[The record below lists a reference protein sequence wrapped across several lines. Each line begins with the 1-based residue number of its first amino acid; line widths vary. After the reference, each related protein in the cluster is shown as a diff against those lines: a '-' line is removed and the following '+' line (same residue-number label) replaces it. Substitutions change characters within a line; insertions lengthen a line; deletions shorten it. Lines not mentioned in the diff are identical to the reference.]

1 MNLLIANGRV
11 VDPSQNL
18 DRAADV
24 LIEDGVVAKIGPGLK
39 AGKGVATIDA
49 AGTVVL
55 PGHLAHHTHL
65 PQPGQEPKETI
76 RTGTEAAVAGGY
88 TSVCAMANTTPPN
101 DERPVTEMIVA
112 EAQRNGVCRVYPIGA
127 VSKGLAGA
135 ELAEMADLR
144 GAGCVAFSDDGKP
157 VTNSKL
163 MRAALDYARMLGV
176 PVVAHEE
183 DACLAEGA
191 VMHEGY
197 FSTLLGMKG
206 APAAGEEI
214 LTSRDIHLVELT
226 GGRLHV
232 AHVSTVG
239 AIEAVRRAKARGLAV
254 TCEVT
259 PHHLSLTDEVVQ
271 SFSTDLKMNPPL
283 RSEEHRRALIEAIKD
298 GTIDAIATDH
308 APHHPDEK
316 RVEFDLAPFGVIGL
330 ETAFAV
336 CHDVLVRSKVI
347 KLGQLVDLMST
358 RPARIFNLPGGTL
371 KPGSAGDVA
380 VIDLDG
386 ATEFASFRS
395 RSHNSPWRG
404 RTLATRVIATVV
416 GGIARFDVRVPA
428 GTEGKSRPQAGKA
441 RAARR

>member
-1 MNLLIANGRV
+1 MNVLIANGRV
-11 VDPSQNL
+11 VDPSQNI

-24 LIEDGVVAKIGPGLK
+24 LVEDGVVAKIGQGLK
-39 AGKGVATIDA
+39 AAKGTAVVDA
-49 AGTVVL
+49 SGCIVV
-55 PGHLAHHTHL
+55 PGLVDLHTHL
-65 PQPGQEPKETI
+65 REPGQEHKETI
-76 RTGTEAAVAGGY
+76 RTGTTAAVAGGY

-135 ELAEMADLR
+135 ELSEMADLR

-183 DACLAEGA
+183 DCHLAEGA

-197 FSTLLGMKG
+197 YSTLLGMKG
-206 APAAGEEI
+206 VPAAGEEI

-232 AHVSTVG
+232 AHLSTAG
-239 AIEAVRRAKARGLAV
+239 AIEAVRRAKSRGLAV

-259 PHHLSLTDEVVQ
+259 PHHLALTDEALQ

-283 RSEEHRRALIEAIKD
+283 RSENHRQALLEAIKD

-316 RVEFDLAPFGVIGL
+316 RVEFDLAPFGIIGL

-336 CHDVLVRSKVI
+336 CYDVLVKSKAI
-347 KLGQLVDLMST
+347 KVAQLVDLMSC

-371 KPGSAGDVA
+371 KPGSPGDVA

-386 ATEFASFRS
+386 RTEFGSFRS
-395 RSHNSPWRG
+395 RSMNSPWRG
-404 RTLATRVIATVV
+404 RALPTRVVATVV
-416 GGIARFDVRVPA
+416 GGAVRYESRAASEAPA
-428 GTEGKSRPQAGKA
+428 PAKGGKA
-441 RAARR
+441 RAPRR

>member
-1 MNLLIANGRV
+1 MNVLIANGRV
-11 VDPSQNL
+11 VDPSQNI
-18 DRAADV
+18 DRASDV
-24 LIEDGVVAKIGPGLK
+24 LVEDGVVAKIGPGLK
-39 AGKGVATIDA
+39 AGKGVVTIDA
-49 AGTVVL
+49 TGCIVV
-55 PGHLAHHTHL
+55 PGLVDLHTHL
-65 PQPGQEPKETI
+65 REPGQEHKETI
-76 RTGTEAAVAGGY
+76 RTGTQSAVAGGY
-88 TSVCAMANTTPPN
+88 TSVCAMANTAPPN
-101 DERPVTEMIVA
+101 DERSVTEMVVA

-127 VSKGLAGA
+127 VSKGLAGT

-176 PVVAHEE
+176 PVIAHEE
-183 DACLAEGA
+183 DVHLAEGA

-206 APAAGEEI
+206 VPAAGEEI

-232 AHVSTVG
+232 AHLSTTG
-239 AIEAVRRAKARGLAV
+239 AIEAVRRAKARGLGV
-254 TCEVT
+254 SCEVT
-259 PHHLSLTDEVVQ
+259 PHHLALTDESVQ
-271 SFSTDLKMNPPL
+271 SFSTNLKMNPPL
-283 RSEEHRRALIEAIKD
+283 RSENHRLALIEAIKD

-316 RVEFDLAPFGVIGL
+316 RVEFDLAPFGIIGL

-336 CHDVLVRSKVI
+336 CHEVLVKSKAI
-347 KLGQLVDLMST
+347 KLAQLVDLMSC
-358 RPARIFNLPGGTL
+358 RPAKLFNLPGGTL
-371 KPGSAGDVA
+371 KPGSPGDVA

-386 ATEFASFRS
+386 ETEFASFRS
-395 RSHNSPWRG
+395 RSMNSPWRG
-404 RTLATRVIATVV
+404 RTLGTRVVATVV
-416 GGIARFDVRVPA
+416 GGVVRHDARA
-428 GTEGKSRPQAGKA
+428 AATEGEKARPRTAKA

>member
-49 AGTVVL
+49 AGCVVVTGL
-55 PGHLAHHTHL
+55 GALHTHL
-65 PQPGQEPKETI
+65 REPGQEHKETI